1 MIVSRDGAEL
11 RGEPVMA
18 AEVAI
23 VLRPKPSPNHS
34 AFQLGWDEANL
45 ASIEGGW
52 AVHLEHVGSDTWP
65 REKRK
70 K

>member
-1 MIVSRDGAEL
+1 
-11 RGEPVMA
+11 MA